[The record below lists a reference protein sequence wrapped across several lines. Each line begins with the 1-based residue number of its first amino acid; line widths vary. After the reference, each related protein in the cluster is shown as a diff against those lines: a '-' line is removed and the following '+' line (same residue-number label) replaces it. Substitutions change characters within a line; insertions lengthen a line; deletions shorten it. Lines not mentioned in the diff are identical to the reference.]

1 MTVAAR
7 DWLHVRV
14 VLHSGRSE
22 TASTIFPYSLS
33 FPSWEP
39 GRPASPPGAAHKRG
53 ASHVYRF
60 WDHRSHCDHRA
71 NRHVPAEALT
81 ACLASVAEGIC
92 HWQYNPRIGR
102 AL

>member
-39 GRPASPPGAAHKRG
+39 GRPASPPGRPIREEPAMFIGFGTIVLIVIIVLIIMFVR
-53 ASHVYRF
+53 
-60 WDHRSHCDHRA
+60 
-71 NRHVPAEALT
+71 RH
-81 ACLASVAEGIC
+81 
-92 HWQYNPRIGR
+92 
-102 AL
+102 